1 MFINENWKEFLKQQG
16 ASFEGD
22 VVNQFSEK
30 SEELKYTQDTNILA
44 DLSQFGLISVEGEDA
59 ESFLQNQFSN
69 DIRLVSETQSQLSA
83 YCSPKGRMLAGFLV
97 YKRESAYF
105 LRLPAN
111 ILEPTLKRL
120 KMFVLRSQVNLENV
134 SEQQIR
140 LGIAGPESTGLLQSE
155 FENIPTETNQVVHT
169 DKISIIRLAGPV
181 PRFELHGDLDSMKN
195 LFEQLRKKS
204 NPIGMH
210 AWQWL
215 AIKAGIPEI
224 YPQTIEAFIPQM
236 VNFSALDGINFKK
249 GCYPGQEVVAR
260 MHYLGKLKRRMYLL
274 HADSDITPQPGDE
287 LYCKSSAE
295 SACGKIVEAQAAPDG
310 GVDLLAVI
318 QIAKAESESV
328 YLESLAGPELQMRE
342 LPYPVTNEA

>member
-1 MFINENWKEFLKQQG
+1 MQQG

-22 VVNQFSEK
+22 VVDQFTEK
-30 SEELKYTQDTNILA
+30 SEELKYAQDTNIIA
-44 DLSQFGLISVEGEDA
+44 DLSQFGLIAVEGEDA

-97 YKRESAYF
+97 YKRESTYL

-120 KMFVLRSQVNLENV
+120 KMFVLRSKVNLENA
-134 SEQQIR
+134 SAQLIR
-140 LGIAGPESTGLLQSE
+140 LGVAGPESTGFLQSE
-155 FENIPTETNQVVHT
+155 FENIPTETSQVVHT
-169 DKISIIRLAGPV
+169 DKIGIIRLAGQV
-181 PRFELHGDLDSMKN
+181 PRFELHGDFESMKN

-204 NPIGMH
+204 NPVGMH

-224 YPQTIEAFIPQM
+224 YPQTIEAFVPQM

-274 HADSDITPQPGDE
+274 HTDSDITPQPGDE

-295 SACGKIVEAQAAPDG
+295 SACGKIVEAQTAPGG